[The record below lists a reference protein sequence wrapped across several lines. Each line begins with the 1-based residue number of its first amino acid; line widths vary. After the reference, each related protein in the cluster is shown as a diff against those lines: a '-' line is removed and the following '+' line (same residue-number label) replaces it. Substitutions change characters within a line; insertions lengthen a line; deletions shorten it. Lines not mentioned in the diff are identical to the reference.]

1 VPLALDLSRPFE
13 PPAKLLELD
22 RVDGLVHCA
31 AIAEVARIAGTPV
44 ALWQETL
51 MVNVVAAAELT
62 RVLLPALRIASG
74 HVLLVNAAP
83 GVRAIPGWSA
93 YCASKAALRELADCL
108 RLEESPHGVKVA
120 SVYPPGTAT
129 NLLRT
134 VRGRFGRPYDPAQCL
149 QPEVVA
155 RRIVDLLEV
164 VDHTVLTEVIIA
176 RSKD

>member
-1 VPLALDLSRPFE
+1 
-13 PPAKLLELD
+13 
-22 RVDGLVHCA
+22 VHCA
-31 AIAEVARIAGTPV
+31 AVAEVSRIDGTPV

-74 HVLLVNAAP
+74 HVLLVNASQ
-83 GVRAIPGWSA
+83 GVRAVPGWSA

-108 RLEESPHGVKVA
+108 RREESPHGVKVA
-120 SVYPPGTAT
+120 SIYPSGTAT

-134 VRGRFGRPYDPAQCL
+134 VRGRFGRPYDPARCL

-164 VDHTVLTEVIIA
+164 VDHTLLAEVTIT
-176 RSKD
+176 RPQD